1 MHLFDTFQLPS
12 HSTPESARISPPRG
26 DAADRGGDRFEGKYD
41 GWKFTRG
48 RWQGES
54 RDATASRVLNA
65 LRAAEGAPVSE
76 EALAAFIGTTC
87 QSTVAAVVRKLRRLG
102 YPIRTWRGS
111 GYYFAP
117 TGAL

>member
-1 MHLFDTFQLPS
+1 LV
-12 HSTPESARISPPRG
+12 HSANASESISPPK
-26 DAADRGGDRFEGKYD
+26 GGVRRAREPWQAEGSLKYD

-48 RWQGES
+48 RWQDES